1 MNKTLCNVRELIH
14 ILART
19 LCFFILIVTQL
30 APVLIQAEDKQEQKE
45 VVVPGVTDEDAQK
58 FEKLRALVRERTK
71 QAVEEREKKAQEE
84 AEKAAKAAEEE
95 FEKAAKAEAIEAARR
110 EPQDQPEKKEEEPD
124 PTELQAMEYFRRFS
138 RGEVYLIYKCC
149 QLTPEQIQQLND
161 AGEHEIRRLFKQ
173 RRGQNPAEAQLREN
187 GIVRILPNGRRVNNI
202 PLDTRSSIRLAIS
215 KSADSILPAEKLA
228 SYKSEV
234 EKRDLSRK
242 RASIQMIV
250 ARIDRDLSFTTEQR
264 EKLTEVLIK
273 SLNSTEYNAPEEIML
288 SNQQQIPP
296 LPPKLIEP
304 LLTESQKTAWRRL
317 PKSRNQYNFDEMMMN
332 NGGNLPGLSD
342 EDIQGLKGEKPI
354 DPQSKPQEGEV
365 TK

>member
-1 MNKTLCNVRELIH
+1 MNKTDCNTRNLLH
-14 ILART
+14 LLART
-19 LCFFILIVTQL
+19 ICFV
-30 APVLIQAEDKQEQKE
+30 VLIGVEAFPVSICAEDKQENQE
-45 VVVPGVTDEDAQK
+45 VVVPDVTDEDARK
-58 FEKLRALVRERTK
+58 FEKLRGLVRART
-71 QAVEEREKKAQEE
+71 
-84 AEKAAKAAEEE
+84 EKAAEREGEEKPDKAA
-95 FEKAAKAEAIEAARR
+95 
-110 EPQDQPEKKEEEPD
+110 EEEPD

-138 RGEVYLIYKCC
+138 RGEVYLLHKCC
-149 QLTPEQIQQLND
+149 NLTGEQIQQLND
-161 AGEHEIRRLFKQ
+161 AGENEIKRLFKD
-173 RRGQNPAEAQLREN
+173 RRGQNPAAAQLREN
-187 GIVRILPNGRRVNNI
+187 GIVRILPNGRRVNKI
-202 PLDTRSSIRLAIS
+202 PLDSRSSIRLAIS
-215 KSADSILPAEKLA
+215 KTADSILPAEKLA
-228 SYKSEV
+228 SYKEEV

-288 SNQQQIPP
+288 NNQQQVPP

-342 EDIQGLKGEKPI
+342 EDIQNLKRDKPV